1 MWTLAP
7 NVNTIGA
14 NTTPPRDATTA
25 EDIAAR
31 LLSSPSGLHPQI
43 KAPDTSE
50 LSMRT
55 GSSAQGTTWGA
66 NRKERGPVNMLM
78 FVLILYICVLMHKL
92 QVQRYV
98 INIHEYL
105 DDVVITW

>member
-25 EDIAAR
+25 DVDIAAR
-31 LLSSPSGLHPQI
+31 LLTSPSGLHPQI

-50 LSMRT
+50 LSTYENWIASTGHNLRRKQKGGRT
-55 GSSAQGTTWGA
+55 SNYVCVYFMYCS
-66 NRKERGPVNMLM
+66 VN
-78 FVLILYICVLMHKL
+78 V
-92 QVQRYV
+92 
-98 INIHEYL
+98 
-105 DDVVITW
+105 